1 MDFSV
6 FEMGFQ
12 NCQSLWLYRLHLNF
26 SKTFFIVFSTIVSN
40 KLMKIWQTIF
50 ANFFWY
56 FNNVPNSFIVERNH
70 WRCFILE
77 FDLIRVSTFQCSL
90 MQVWIKQKRSWNMLE
105 KSYGSTY
112 AIYYVFKSNELFF
125 LLRIKCSV
133 VHFTLSCSWF

>member
-1 MDFSV
+1 
-6 FEMGFQ
+6 
-12 NCQSLWLYRLHLNF
+12 
-26 SKTFFIVFSTIVSN
+26 
-40 KLMKIWQTIF
+40 MKIWQTIF

-133 VHFTLSCSWF
+133 VHFTLSCSWFWNILSSKADVKQQTENGNGLNVKTIEKYTTKT